1 MKLMSAINKYYM
13 YHFFIFELKSK
24 YISKVEKILIW
35 SDACICVYL
44 NKLQALV
51 LYKCINHKKNW
62 YSNLVPSL
70 LTITMNYILAMTLY
84 VNHSFSF
91 LLNIFLW
98 NCDLQTLITN
108 EVNYIYSF
116 DTVNMGI
123 LQYHVFMSRKERKFY

>member
-1 MKLMSAINKYYM
+1 M
-13 YHFFIFELKSK
+13 
-24 YISKVEKILIW
+24 EKILSR
-35 SDACICVYL
+35 SDACIYVYL
-44 NKLQALV
+44 NKLLALV
-51 LYKCINHKKNW
+51 LYKCINHKNW

-91 LLNIFLW
+91 LLNIFLR